1 LVAAE
6 RMPFRLAVMKRM
18 GQSLAGWVRREWRG
32 GARGSIA
39 NGLPA
44 FCQQAVALREI
55 GISIGLLDFG
65 DRSRFFGP

>member
-1 LVAAE
+1 
-6 RMPFRLAVMKRM
+6 M

-32 GARGSIA
+32 SARGSIA

-44 FCQQAVALREI
+44 FCQQAVGLREI

-65 DRSRFFGP
+65 DRSRFFGA